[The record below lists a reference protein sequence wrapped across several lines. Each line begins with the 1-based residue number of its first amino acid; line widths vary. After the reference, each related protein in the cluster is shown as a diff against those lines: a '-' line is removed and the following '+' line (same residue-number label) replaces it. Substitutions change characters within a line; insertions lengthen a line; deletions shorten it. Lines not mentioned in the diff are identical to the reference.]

1 MAIDYQNLRNWKF
14 EDRVDRYSARDCMIY
29 ALGLGYG
36 SDPANESEL
45 RYVHEEETAVVPT
58 FLATIGAPNGW
69 AADPA
74 TGIDWLKILHGE
86 HRMTFHAPLAP
97 AGAVRSQTRVTR
109 VVDKGASKGALV
121 VTVRDISDA
130 ESGAPLAT
138 VEHVSFCRADGGFGP
153 GDASPEAL
161 PATPEREPDQVV
173 LLPTLPQQAL
183 LYRLNGDLNPVHAL
197 PHMARAA
204 GFDRPILHGLCTYGM
219 AARALLQACGCSASQ
234 RLGTIAARFSA
245 PFFPGETLRVEIW
258 RDGDS
263 LQFRAVADER
273 DTVVLSNGVAS
284 LAHFANER

>member
-45 RYVHEEETAVVPT
+45 RYVLEQETAVVPT

-86 HRMTFHAPLAP
+86 HRMTFHAALAP

-109 VVDKGASKGALV
+109 VVDKGADKGALV

-130 ESGAPLAT
+130 DSGAPLAT
-138 VEHVSFCRADGGFGP
+138 VEHVSFCRADGGFGA

-161 PATPEREPDQVV
+161 PATPARAPDQVV
-173 LLPTLPQQAL
+173 LLATLPQQAL

-219 AARALLQACGCSASQ
+219 AARALLQACGCAVPH
-234 RLGTIAARFSA
+234 RLGAIAARFSA

-263 LQFRAVADER
+263 LQFRALADER
-273 DTVVLSNGVAS
+273 GTVVLSNGVAS
-284 LAHFANER
+284 LAYCASER

>member
-219 AARALLQACGCSASQ
+219 AARALLQACACSASQ

-258 RDGDS
+258 RVGDS

-284 LAHFANER
+284 LAHVANER